1 MAALTQNAIANAMGS
16 VNAMLDKAT
25 SSYIQTAK
33 ADEEKRKV
41 ESKKAVNKINDELDM
56 DMEKSKLMN

>member
-25 SSYIQTAK
+25 GSYIQTAK